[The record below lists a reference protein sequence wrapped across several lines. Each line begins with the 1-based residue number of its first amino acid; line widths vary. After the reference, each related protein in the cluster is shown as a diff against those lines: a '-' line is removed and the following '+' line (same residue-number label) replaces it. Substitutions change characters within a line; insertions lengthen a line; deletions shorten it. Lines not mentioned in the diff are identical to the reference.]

1 MIKQF
6 HPFYRTAI
14 IQCEMTNQTF
24 EALFDQQLEKDYYVK
39 SKMRTTRI
47 KLREAIVSAVSANDV
62 LINYDAP
69 TKQMALEI
77 SPAPRG
83 YVIFAFVPIIS
94 FLHYFNGLQIPFE
107 LLLFSSCF
115 IFFLCILFYYKVR
128 KTQKEIIGI
137 IGRIL
142 SKKGIKYR
150 VINPKYVS

>member
-1 MIKQF
+1 MTKRF

-14 IQCEMTNQTF
+14 IQSEMTDQTF
-24 EALFDQQLEKDYYVK
+24 EAIFNQRLEKDYYVK
-39 SKMRTTRI
+39 SRMSTTRI

-83 YVIFAFVPIIS
+83 YVIFACVPII
-94 FLHYFNGLQIPFE
+94 FILHYFNGLQIPFE

-115 IFFLCILFYYKVR
+115 IIFLCILFYYKVQ
-128 KTQKEIIGI
+128 KTKKEIIGI
-137 IGRIL
+137 IGRML
-142 SKKGIKYR
+142 DRKGIPYN
-150 VINPKYVS
+150 VIE